1 MIQRN
6 TSLRRNNFV
15 FMSKKLLAYGD

>member
-15 FMSKKLLAYGD
+15 FMSKKLLTYGD